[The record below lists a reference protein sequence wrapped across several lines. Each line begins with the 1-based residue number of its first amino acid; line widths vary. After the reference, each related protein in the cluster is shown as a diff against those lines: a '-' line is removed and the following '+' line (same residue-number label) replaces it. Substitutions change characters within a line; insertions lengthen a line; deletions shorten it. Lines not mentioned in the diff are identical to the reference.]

1 MKVIDKISV
10 IIETI
15 LLFIGLGLIIASIIT
30 KDVITFG
37 VGAVVYLSSSLYIY
51 NLYSKAWK
59 QDRRTNEKSVIGH

>member
-15 LLFIGLGLIIASIIT
+15 LLFIGLGFIIASIIT

-51 NLYSKAWK
+51 TAKLGNKIDELMKN
-59 QDRRTNEKSVIGH
+59 Q